1 MATEEEGRDNI
12 IHERVSMLHEKG
24 YRGFSLSGV
33 KKKWNDVVVSVKNSD
48 GQTISESGETT
59 EEASKKVIDK
69 IDTLFD

>member
-1 MATEEEGRDNI
+1 
-12 IHERVSMLHEKG
+12 MLHEKG

-33 KKKWNDVVVSVKNSD
+33 RMKWNNVVVTVKNSD
-48 GQTISESGETT
+48 GRTLSESGETK

>member
-12 IHERVSMLHEKG
+12 IHERVSMLHEEG

-33 KKKWNDVVVSVKNSD
+33 KKKLNDVVVTVKNSD
-48 GQTISESGETT
+48 GRTISESGETT